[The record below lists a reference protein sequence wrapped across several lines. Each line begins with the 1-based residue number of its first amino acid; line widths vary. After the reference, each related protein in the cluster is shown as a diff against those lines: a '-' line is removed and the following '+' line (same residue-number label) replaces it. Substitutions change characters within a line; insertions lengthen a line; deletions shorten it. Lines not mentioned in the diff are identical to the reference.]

1 MLLPVNVA
9 DIFILINEKSRSHY
23 GQDKKKLF
31 VRDAHCFAHNS
42 ETKAAIEKVNA
53 PFCSTN

>member
-1 MLLPVNVA
+1 MT
-9 DIFILINEKSRSHY
+9 SRIK
-23 GQDKKKLF
+23 GQDQKKLF
-31 VRDAHCFAHNS
+31 VSNAHCFADNS